1 MTAPAAFQTALTR
14 LRDVLAF
21 YRQTPYVAASSMELE
36 DCTRDAARAA
46 LAARVPLAAACAELG
61 RVATEALVH
70 DPLAAISL
78 GRVMTRWTAEVYH
91 AHATSGGPRS
101 RSGGA

>member
-1 MTAPAAFQTALTR
+1 MTAPAFQTSLTR

-21 YRQTPYVAASSMELE
+21 YRQKPYVAASSMELE

-46 LAARVPLAAACAELG
+46 LACRVPLAAACAELG
-61 RVATEALVH
+61 RAATDALAH

-78 GRVMTRWTAEVYH
+78 GRVMTRWAAEVYH
-91 AHATSGGPRS
+91 AHATAGGKAARN
-101 RSGGA
+101 GGA